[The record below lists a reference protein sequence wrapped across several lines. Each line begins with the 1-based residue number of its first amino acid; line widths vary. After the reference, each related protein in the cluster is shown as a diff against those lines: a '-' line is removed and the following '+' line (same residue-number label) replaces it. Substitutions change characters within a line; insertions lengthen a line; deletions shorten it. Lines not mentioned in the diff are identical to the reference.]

1 MTRVEKVVQKLHSEL
16 TSKNILEVACGCGEF
31 SIAASKLA
39 KTVHA
44 IDLDAARLFPEAK
57 SIPNLHVHLMDAT
70 DMTFADQSFDA
81 IIMYNA
87 IGHLA
92 GVVEDVLSEC
102 LRVLKRGGSL
112 YIISSFRMDKRYI
125 AVSLIPCLEGKH
137 ICFELN
143 TDEIFV
149 YIKVTHE

>member
-31 SIAASKLA
+31 SIAASKYA
-39 KTVHA
+39 EAVHA
-44 IDLDAARLFPEAK
+44 IDLDAARLFPEAEN
-57 SIPNLHVHLMDAT
+57 IPNLEFQRMDAAN
-70 DMTFADQSFDA
+70 MTFADQSFDA
-81 IIMYNA
+81 IVMYNA

-92 GVVEDVLSEC
+92 GIIGNVLSEC

-112 YIISSFRMDKRYI
+112 YIISSFRIDKCYI